1 MSLSMT
7 NMIFCFSQS
16 SKLINFNSTL
26 AKVEYSSFKQI
37 TLSIGFYE
45 SRRIAFF
52 GHFIAHLPHSIQR
65 A

>member
-16 SKLINFNSTL
+16 SKLINLNSKL

-37 TLSIGFYE
+37 SPLTGFMKVDASLS
-45 SRRIAFF
+45 
-52 GHFIAHLPHSIQR
+52 
-65 A
+65 